1 LLNKRRK
8 IKFSFGT
15 VITNLYLLLFTIVIL
30 FPLLWMFSLSFRP
43 TDKLFDSYFYI
54 IPKFYTL
61 DNYREAI
68 RLTINSASIP
78 SLPVMFQ
85 NSIIISVLSVVV
97 AILLSALAAYA
108 LVKFKFKGNNTIFL
122 AVLTTMMIPAQAIL
136 IPVFLTS
143 KNLGLLNTYAGV
155 ILVYVAFNIPFTIFI
170 LRNFFKTIP
179 IELSE
184 AAYVDGAS
192 DMRILFSIYLPISKP
207 AIAAC
212 VIFVFLSSWNEL
224 IFGMVLLQ
232 NKALYTVT
240 VALSKFVG
248 GIEYFP
254 TNIFSSLLFITCI
267 PIIIVFVIFQNW
279 FIQGLTAGSVK
290 G

>member
-1 LLNKRRK
+1 LLNKRSK
-8 IKFSFGT
+8 LKFSIGNIF
-15 VITNLYLLLFTIVIL
+15 TNIYLLIFTILIL
-30 FPLLWMFSLSFRP
+30 FPLVWMFSVSFRP
-43 TDKLFDSYFYI
+43 GDKLYESYFYI
-54 IPKFYTL
+54 IPKFFTL

-68 RLTINSASIP
+68 GLTIDSISIP
-78 SLPVMFQ
+78 TIPVMFK
-85 NSIIISVLSVVV
+85 NSIIISVLAVIVT
-97 AILLSALAAYA
+97 ILLSALAAYA

-136 IPVFLTS
+136 IPVFLTN
-143 KNLGLLNTYAGV
+143 KNLGILNTYVGV
-155 ILVYVAFNIPFTIFI
+155 VLVYIAFNIPFTIFI

-192 DMRILFSIYLPISKP
+192 DMRILFNIYLPISKP

-212 VIFVFLSSWNEL
+212 VIFVFLFSWNEL

-232 NKALYTVT
+232 NKPLYTVT
-240 VALSKFVG
+240 VSLAKFVS
-248 GIEYFP
+248 GIEHFP
-254 TNIFSSLLFITCI
+254 TNVFSALLFITCI
-267 PIIIVFVIFQNW
+267 PIIIVFLIFQNW

>member
-1 LLNKRRK
+1 MLNQRRK
-8 IKFSFGT
+8 KFSLGPIF
-15 VITNLYLLLFTIVIL
+15 TNIYLLIFTVLLL
-30 FPLLWMFSLSFRP
+30 FPLLWMFSVSFRP
-43 TDKLFDSYFYI
+43 SDRLYDSWFYI
-54 IPKFYTL
+54 IPKAFTFA
-61 DNYREAI
+61 NYKEAI
-68 RLTINSASIP
+68 SQTIGSISIP
-78 SLPVMFQ
+78 TIPVMFK
-85 NSIIISVLSVVV
+85 NSLIISIIAVIIT
-97 AILLSALAAYA
+97 ILLSALAAYA
-108 LVKFKFKGNNTIFL
+108 LIKFKFKGNNTIFL

-136 IPVFLTS
+136 IPVFLIN
-143 KNLGLLNTYAGV
+143 KNLGILNTYVGV
-155 ILVYVAFNIPFTIFI
+155 ILVYIAFNIPFTIFI

-212 VIFVFLSSWNEL
+212 IIFDFLFSWNEL

-232 NKALYTVT
+232 NKALFTVT
-240 VALSKFVG
+240 VSLAKFVS

-254 TNIFSSLLFITCI
+254 TNVFSALLFITCI
-267 PIIIVFVIFQNW
+267 PIIIVFIIFQNW